1 MTMRNLLA
9 FILPILLMSGCL
21 SSAEVAIDE
30 PIYESETVQEIND
43 NQSYQYWN
51 IVPMGMGNESQ
62 IVLNGSGQLNF
73 TLELTAFFHEPL
85 FWEQGAVNYSL
96 IHENE
101 TIWSVE
107 LNQSIENY
115 NFTMENM
122 SGNITV
128 QIQSN
133 GSDDQTDNKPGDFY
147 IAKAVFTLKR

>member
-1 MTMRNLLA
+1 MNQLA
-9 FILPILLMSGCL
+9 
-21 SSAEVAIDE
+21 
-30 PIYESETVQEIND
+30 
-43 NQSYQYWN
+43 
-51 IVPMGMGNESQ
+51 PMGMGNDSQ